1 MLGLVCM
8 ANSVREE
15 WGVGVGPDEV
25 NGSGHVVHILG
36 VEGVGACW
44 LGRVGMGVDCWV
56 PCDVVLGC
64 EGDGVFLP
72 SLFRLHVHVTPA
84 SKGVSL
90 ATILL
95 GKLSPLHDGLCL
107 KASVPAGIQM
117 RFIYLIHG

>member
-1 MLGLVCM
+1 MWTHPG
-8 ANSVREE
+8 
-15 WGVGVGPDEV
+15 GGGGDF
-25 NGSGHVVHILG
+25 
-36 VEGVGACW
+36 
-44 LGRVGMGVDCWV
+44 WV

-72 SLFRLHVHVTPA
+72 SLFMLHVHVTPA
-84 SKGVSL
+84 AKGVSL

-107 KASVPAGIQM
+107 KASVPVPAGIQM